1 MREIFTDDPRP
12 AVGDSMPLDAAAMD
26 AERLVLLAELRRS
39 APGEK
44 VNCREARPVES
55 RPRREEAGLEGSP
68 AWEGPRRRGCRPRRS
83 SVGPDRG
90 PAPRAGSRPADP
102 RD

>member
-44 VNCREARPVES
+44 VNCREPRPVEFTTATRGS
-55 RPRREEAGLEGSP
+55 RPRRVA
-68 AWEGPRRRGCRPRRS
+68 R
-83 SVGPDRG
+83 VGG
-90 PAPRAGSRPADP
+90 A
-102 RD
+102 